1 VTVQY
6 SDLQLDALREL
17 ANIGSGSAATS
28 LSNLLGLPVD
38 ISVPSSSALSL
49 GDAVDAVGPPDAIVT
64 GVVIPVFGD
73 LDGVVLL
80 IFAPAEAATLC
91 GLLGVD
97 PADPVAL
104 SALGEVG
111 NILGCAY
118 VGALGTLAGME
129 LEPRP
134 PECVEDMLGA
144 IVSTVLVAG
153 VETNGLALMLDSK
166 MEIEGV
172 ECSFAFVFVPDST
185 AVQELLTRLEV
196 G

>member
-1 VTVQY
+1 MTVQD
-6 SDLQLDALREL
+6 SELQLDALREL

-38 ISVPSSSALSL
+38 ISVPTSNALAL
-49 GDAVDAVGPPDAIVT
+49 NDAVDAVGAPDEIVT
-64 GVVIPVFGD
+64 AVVMPVFGE

-80 IFAPAEAATLC
+80 VFTPAEAAVLC

-97 PADPVAL
+97 PDDPVAI

-144 IVSTVLVAG
+144 IVSTVLIAG
-153 VETNGLALMLDSK
+153 VETDGLALMLDSK
-166 MEIEGV
+166 MQIQSV
-172 ECSFAFVFVPDST
+172 ECSFTVLFVSDSK
-185 AVQELLTRLEV
+185 AVLQLLNRL
-196 G
+196 GIG